1 MSLIQFGLKHDR
13 PRGAAVGFFA
23 TLTRKTSAGG
33 PEARWE
39 LSECVRANL
48 PRRFEAVGEALASG
62 SGSLDACEVAGRKLS
77 QDGASLDE
85 VLGGLL
91 STTRA
96 VTGGD
101 PTYADIRAIAVAWSE
116 STLAYLHQLS
126 CEDPLTGLAS
136 LGHVRSR
143 LSELYRG
150 QFRGDTR
157 LQDTHALVVADLPH
171 DRPGHEQGDG
181 DSFSRAMRL
190 VRLSEAARTVFSG
203 AESIGRMGTN
213 RIVVVVDR
221 DAQLGRRVA
230 IMRKMLS
237 MVGYP
242 TRVWIEGLPGTDA
255 GAANLLDE
263 LARP

>member
-1 MSLIQFGLKHDR
+1 M
-13 PRGAAVGFFA
+13 GFFA
-23 TLTRKTSAGG
+23 TMTRKNTTGG
-33 PEARWE
+33 PEAGWE
-39 LSECVRANL
+39 LPERIRATL

-62 SGSLDACEVAGRKLS
+62 SGSLEACEVAGRRLA

-85 VLGGLL
+85 VLTGLH
-91 STTRA
+91 STTMTI
-96 VTGGD
+96 TGVA
-101 PTYADIRAIAVAWSE
+101 PTYADVRAISVAWSE

-150 QFRGDTR
+150 QFRYDTLLR
-157 LQDTHALVVADLPH
+157 ETHALVVADLPH
-171 DRPGHEQGDG
+171 DRPGHEHGDG
-181 DSFSRAMRL
+181 DSVSRAMRL
-190 VRLSEAARTVFSG
+190 VRLGEAARTVFSG
-203 AESIGRMGTN
+203 AESIGRMGAN
-213 RIVVVVDR
+213 RIVVLVER

-230 IMRKMLS
+230 IMRKMLG
-237 MVGYP
+237 MADYP
-242 TRVWIEGLPGTDA
+242 MRVWIEGLPGTDA